1 MFDVPL
7 LEAKIQVFEF
17 DHQQMNTFEFV
28 GYSKNDVQV
37 HLMVD
42 KIVLDPSLPVRT
54 CLQKSN
60 LLILFGKFPL
70 TSFNIMSLQ
79 QCKSSN
85 VYPPQ
90 GTSIIEHHRRTRN
103 VNTSYEVTIFS
114 MNPISAFICCY
125 GKLSNKLNNTA
136 KKFFRIPDYIV
147 FHTRKKVNFALCTM
161 TFLYHQSWRKRKM
174 ALLFAIC
181 ILHTQYGNCIF
192 NSIFKEIG
200 DSCIRN
206 HSSCYAWK

>member
-1 MFDVPL
+1 
-7 LEAKIQVFEF
+7 
-17 DHQQMNTFEFV
+17 
-28 GYSKNDVQV
+28 
-37 HLMVD
+37 MVD
-42 KIVLDPSLPVRT
+42 KIVFDPSLPART

-147 FHTRKKVNFALCTM
+147 FHTRKKSQFCFMYHDFFVPSILAETENGS
-161 TFLYHQSWRKRKM
+161 TFCYLYTTYIVWKLYFQ
-174 ALLFAIC
+174 
-181 ILHTQYGNCIF
+181 F
-192 NSIFKEIG
+192 NIQR
-200 DSCIRN
+200 D
-206 HSSCYAWK
+206 W